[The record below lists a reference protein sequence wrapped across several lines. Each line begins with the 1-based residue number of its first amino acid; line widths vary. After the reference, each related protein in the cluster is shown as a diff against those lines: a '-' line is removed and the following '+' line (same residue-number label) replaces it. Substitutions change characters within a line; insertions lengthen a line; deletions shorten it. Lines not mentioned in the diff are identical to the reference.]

1 MFELPTAPVQHRAR
15 PRWPILVVTPVNV
28 FRDPAAPELHPTVR
42 RAAQL
47 LIDADI
53 PIIFIASSVVR
64 EPEHLQ
70 RELGIV
76 HPYLSDGGTTLH
88 IPYGY
93 FGGGYAG
100 AGTDWEMM
108 TFVARGFGVEPPSGL
123 QFLLQTYRIHRS
135 DIVTIGFGVTSSDRF
150 VLEHVDVPVIV
161 RNRNIGQNQLQTSF
175 PDAFVTHFEGPLGWG
190 EAILGGLAYESDET
204 GMMGSRGPIVPH

>member
-1 MFELPTAPVQHRAR
+1 M
-15 PRWPILVVTPVNV
+15 VVITPVNALCDH
-28 FRDPAAPELHPTVR
+28 RSPELHPTVR
-42 RAAQL
+42 QAAQL

-53 PIIFIASSVVR
+53 PIIFVAPSVVR
-64 EPEHLQ
+64 EPEYLQ

-76 HPYLSDGGTTLH
+76 HPYLSDGGATLH

-93 FGGGYAG
+93 FVDGYAG

-108 TFVARGFGVEPPSGL
+108 TFVARGPGLEPPSAV

-135 DIVTIGFGVTSSDRF
+135 GIVTIGFGVTSSDRF

-161 RNRNIGQNQLQTSF
+161 RNRDFDQRQLRKTF
-175 PDAFVTHFEGPLGWG
+175 PDAFMTTREGPLGWS